1 VTAPT
6 AGAAPAAGAAAM
18 AALTRAEFRKLTTVR
33 GPWLL
38 LAAGPLIVVA
48 GVAGLV
54 VSGGN
59 VRDPA
64 LQGQAY
70 AHVGLAAVCTLVFG
84 ILAVA
89 GEYRH
94 ATITDTY
101 LSAPRRRRVLAAK
114 LAVYG
119 LAGAAAG
126 LASALTAIGVTAA
139 WWAAKGGAFHLS
151 AAGTWSA
158 LAGGV
163 AANLALAAVGVG
175 LGALIRNPVAA
186 IAAALAWIALI
197 EGIAGQ
203 LTGAAVARWLPLAA
217 SESLDRASL
226 TASAARL
233 LPQWAGGLVLAGYAG
248 AFAAAALITTLWRD
262 VT

>member
-1 VTAPT
+1 
-6 AGAAPAAGAAAM
+6 M
-18 AALTRAEFRKLTTVR
+18 LNMIRSEFRKITTVR

-48 GVAGLV
+48 GITGLV
-54 VSGGN
+54 ASGGN
-59 VRDPA
+59 VHDPA
-64 LQGQAY
+64 LQGRAY
-70 AHVGLAAVCTLVFG
+70 AHVGLAAICTLIFG
-84 ILAVA
+84 VLAVA

-101 LSAPRRRRVLAAK
+101 LSSPRRHRVVTAK

-119 LAGAAAG
+119 LTGAAAG
-126 LASALTAIGVTAA
+126 LVSSLAAIGVTAA

-151 AAGTWSA
+151 AAGAWST
-158 LAGGV
+158 LGGGV
-163 AANLALAAVGVG
+163 AASLAFAAIGVG
-175 LGALIRNPVAA
+175 IGSLVRNPVAA
-186 IAAALAWIALI
+186 VAAVLAWIALV

-203 LTGAAVARWLPLAA
+203 LVGSAVARWLPLAA

-226 TASAARL
+226 TGTARL
-233 LPQWAGGLVLAGYAG
+233 LPQWGGGLVLLGYAG
-248 AFAAAALITTLWRD
+248 AFAVAAVITTLRRD

>member
-1 VTAPT
+1 VTA
-6 AGAAPAAGAAAM
+6 AGGGGGL
-18 AALTRAEFRKLTTVR
+18 ALARGELRKLATVR

-48 GVAGLV
+48 GITGLV
-54 VSGGN
+54 ASGGN

-70 AHVGLAAVCTLVFG
+70 AHVGLAAVATLIFG
-84 ILAVA
+84 VLAVA

-101 LSAPRRRRVLAAK
+101 LTAPRRGRVLAAK

-119 LAGAAAG
+119 LIGGAAG
-126 LASALTAIGVTAA
+126 LVSALTAIGVTAA
-139 WWAAKGGAFHLS
+139 WWAAKGGSFHLS
-151 AAGTWSA
+151 AGSAWST

-163 AANLALAAVGVG
+163 AANVAFAAIGVGVG
-175 LGALIRNPVAA
+175 ALLRNPVAA

-203 LTGAAVARWLPLAA
+203 LAGPGVARWLPLAA
-217 SESLDRASL
+217 SEALDRASL
-226 TASAARL
+226 TASTARL
-233 LPQWAGGLVLAGYAG
+233 LPQWAGGVILLGYAG
-248 AFAAAALITTLWRD
+248 AFAAAALITTLRRD

>member
-1 VTAPT
+1 MMP
-6 AGAAPAAGAAAM
+6 
-18 AALTRAEFRKLTTVR
+18 LIRSEFRKLTTVR

-38 LAAGPLIVVA
+38 LGAGPLIVVA
-48 GVAGLV
+48 GISGLV
-54 VSGGN
+54 AQGGN
-59 VRDPA
+59 VHDPA
-64 LQGQAY
+64 LQGRAY
-70 AHVGLAAVCTLVFG
+70 AHVGLAAICTLIFG
-84 ILAVA
+84 VLAVA

-101 LSAPRRRRVLAAK
+101 LSAPRRRRVVTAK

-126 LASALTAIGVTAA
+126 LVSSLTAIGVTAA
-139 WWAAKGGAFHLS
+139 WWAAKGGSFHLS
-151 AAGTWSA
+151 AAGAWST
-158 LAGGV
+158 LGGGV
-163 AANLALAAVGVG
+163 AANLAFAAIGVG

-203 LTGAAVARWLPLAA
+203 LLGGAVARWLPLAA
-217 SESLDRASL
+217 SQSLDRAAL
-226 TASAARL
+226 IGTARP
-233 LPQWAGGLVLAGYAG
+233 LPQWGGGLVLLAYAG
-248 AFAAAALITTLWRD
+248 AFAAAALITTLRRD